1 MRFVNCARNENEQ
14 NLVSF
19 QHGGDIY
26 YRTCKTIET
35 GTELLVWFDDL
46 VYSTKAFTD
55 QDAYSSPRD
64 DGNLSHHFGYIN
76 SLSARCSLEMP
87 VGTGVSI
94 RVSFSSQAICY

>member
-55 QDAYSSPRD
+55 QDAYSSSRD
-64 DGNLSHHFGYIN
+64 DGNLSHHFGY